1 MGTAG
6 SAWHPGRGG
15 PTIGGAEASCARARS
30 GVSIRP
36 GLNGAPGAATSS
48 AKVPMSEQ
56 PPDPR
61 TTSKASGVSRRGFL
75 QGSSGAFA
83 AGVAQAGVPEG
94 GTAADAPRLRG
105 EVELR
110 FELNGEA
117 RTVRVEPRT
126 TLLSLLRHH
135 LEPPLTGTKEV
146 CDRGNCGACTVQI
159 DGRPAYSCLTLAVD
173 LAGRSVRTIEGVGS
187 PEALHPVQ
195 RAFCE
200 QDAAMCG
207 FCTPGFVVATV
218 AALEQEPQASLERVK
233 ERLSGNLC
241 RCGTYPH
248 IFAAVQEVTGQRTDE
263 VYREEGR

>member
-1 MGTAG
+1 MTQ
-6 SAWHPGRGG
+6 
-15 PTIGGAEASCARARS
+15 
-30 GVSIRP
+30 RP
-36 GLNGAPGAATSS
+36 PETSS
-48 AKVPMSEQ
+48 SA
-56 PPDPR
+56 
-61 TTSKASGVSRRGFL
+61 GVSRRRFL
-75 QGSSGAFA
+75 QGSGTALA
-83 AGVAQAGVPEG
+83 AGVTTSEASSS
-94 GTAADAPRLRG
+94 AAPAAAPRLSG
-105 EVELR
+105 EVEVT
-110 FELNGEA
+110 FQLNGEA
-117 RTVRVEPRT
+117 RTALVEPRT

-135 LEPPLTGTKEV
+135 LSPPLTGTKEV

-159 DGRPAYSCLTLAVD
+159 DGAPAYSCLTLAVD

-187 PEALHPVQ
+187 PESLHPVQ

-263 VYREEGR
+263 VFREEER

>member
-1 MGTAG
+1 MTQ
-6 SAWHPGRGG
+6 
-15 PTIGGAEASCARARS
+15 
-30 GVSIRP
+30 RP
-36 GLNGAPGAATSS
+36 PEPSS
-48 AKVPMSEQ
+48 NA
-56 PPDPR
+56 
-61 TTSKASGVSRRGFL
+61 GVSRRRFL
-75 QGSSGAFA
+75 KGSGTALA
-83 AGVAQAGVPEG
+83 AGVASGEAGAQPNPS
-94 GTAADAPRLRG
+94 DAPRLSG
-105 EVELR
+105 ELEVT

-117 RTVRVEPRT
+117 RTARVEPRT

-135 LEPPLTGTKEV
+135 IEPPLTGTKEV

-159 DGRPAYSCLTLAVD
+159 DGAPAYSCLTLAVD
-173 LAGRSVRTIEGVGS
+173 LAGRAVRTIEGVGS
-187 PEALHPVQ
+187 PETLHPVQ

-218 AALEQEPQASLERVK
+218 AALEQEPAASLERVK

>member
-1 MGTAG
+1 M
-6 SAWHPGRGG
+6 SEHP
-15 PTIGGAEASCARARS
+15 PEPRS
-30 GVSIRP
+30 
-36 GLNGAPGAATSS
+36 TSS
-48 AKVPMSEQ
+48 AG
-56 PPDPR
+56 
-61 TTSKASGVSRRGFL
+61 GVSRRRFL
-75 QGSSGAFA
+75 QGSGGALA
-83 AGVAQAGVPEG
+83 AGVGTAAPAAG
-94 GTAADAPRLRG
+94 TASAADAPRLRG
-105 EVELR
+105 EVEVR

-117 RTVRVEPRT
+117 RTGRVEPPP

-135 LEPPLTGTKEV
+135 LQPPLTGTKEV

-159 DGRPAYSCLTLAVD
+159 DGLPAYSCLTLAVD
-173 LAGRSVRTIEGVGS
+173 LAGRRVRTIEGVGT
-187 PEALHPVQ
+187 PESLHPVQ

-200 QDAAMCG
+200 QDASMCG

-218 AALEQEPQASLERVK
+218 AALEREPRASLERVK